1 MQAIPLLL
9 TTAGVSASTA
19 ATVGTLAT
27 IATGVAATA
36 TAVQGARLEGQAQVS
51 AANYQ
56 RQVSLNNAT
65 IATNNA
71 ERTRLETQVAN
82 QQQDQEAKADIG
94 QLLAQGGASGL
105 TLGVGSMGLRRKSAE
120 QLASRDRAY
129 TNYAGATKAAGF
141 DQQSAD
147 FTASAAASEREAG
160 FAKAG
165 AKINIASSLISGASK
180 IDYGRFG
187 SVTGSSRSPTRPR
200 ARG

>member
-27 IATGVAATA
+27 IATGVAA
-36 TAVQGARLEGQAQVS
+36 VQGARLEGQAQVS
-51 AANYQ
+51 AARYQ
-56 RQVSLNNAT
+56 QQVALNNAT
-65 IATNNA
+65 VATNNA
-71 ERTRLETQVAN
+71 ERTRFETQVAN

-94 QLLAQGGASGL
+94 QLLSQGGASGL

-147 FTASAAASEREAG
+147 FTASAAASKREAG

-180 IDYGRFG
+180 IDFGRFG
-187 SVTGSSRSPTRPR
+187 SVAGSSRSPTRPR
-200 ARG
+200 ARGQ

>member
-1 MQAIPLLL
+1 MQAIVE
-9 TTAGVSASTA
+9 AFGAKVEGDA
-19 ATVGTLAT
+19 A
-27 IATGVAATA
+27 I
-36 TAVQGARLEGQAQVS
+36 S
-51 AANYQ
+51 AARYQ
-56 RQVSLNNAT
+56 QRVALNNAT

-94 QLLAQGGASGL
+94 QLLSQGGASGL

-147 FTASAAASEREAG
+147 FTTSAAASGREAH
-160 FAKAG
+160 FAKL
-165 AKINIASSLISGASK
+165 KRNIGVASSLISSAAKAGKAMAGA
-180 IDYGRFG
+180 G
-187 SVTGSSRSPTRPR
+187 
-200 ARG
+200 